1 MNNYEVLYILSDKQ
15 DAEAKKALVEKLKA
29 IVAPYGDV
37 TAEEWGGGSR
47 KLEYPIQT
55 KMSGK
60 HLTGY
65 YVLMK
70 FTAPSDVPAELERQ
84 MRISDDVIRF
94 MVERV

>member
-1 MNNYEVLYILSDKQ
+1 MNNYEMLYILSDKQ
-15 DAEAKKALVEKLKA
+15 DAEAKNALVQKFKSLVEE
-29 IVAPYGDV
+29 YGEV

-55 KMSGK
+55 KISGK

-70 FTAPSDVPAELERQ
+70 FTAPPELPAEIERQ
-84 MRISDDVIRF
+84 MRISDDVLRF
-94 MVERV
+94 MIERV

>member
-1 MNNYEVLYILSDKQ
+1 MNNYEVLYILSDKK
-15 DAEAKKALVEKLKA
+15 DADAKKALVEKFKSV
-29 IVAPYGDV
+29 VAQYGEV

-55 KMSGK
+55 KISGK
-60 HLTGY
+60 HTTGY

-70 FTAPSDVPAELERQ
+70 FSAPPEVPAELERQ

>member
-15 DAEAKKALVEKLKA
+15 DAEARAAAVEKFKA
-29 IVAPYGDV
+29 IVAEYGEV
-37 TAEEWGGGSR
+37 TVDEWGSR

-55 KMSGK
+55 KISGK

-70 FTAPSDVPAELERQ
+70 FAAPPEIPAEIERQ
-84 MRISDDVIRF
+84 MRISDGVLRF
-94 MVERV
+94 MIERV

>member
-1 MNNYEVLYILSDKQ
+1 MNNYEVLYILSDKK
-15 DAEAKKALVEKLKA
+15 DADAKNALVEKFKSL
-29 IVAPYGDV
+29 VSEYGEV

-47 KLEYPIQT
+47 KLEYTIQT
-55 KMSGK
+55 KISGK
-60 HLTGY
+60 HTTGY

-70 FTAPSDVPAELERQ
+70 FTAPPEVPAELERQ

>member
-1 MNNYEVLYILSDKQ
+1 MNNYEILYILSDKQ
-15 DAEAKKALVEKLKA
+15 DADGKKA
-29 IVAPYGDV
+29 IVAPYGEV

-55 KMSGK
+55 KISGK

-70 FTAPSDVPAELERQ
+70 FTAPPEIPAELERQ
-84 MRISDDVIRF
+84 MRISDDVLRF
-94 MVERV
+94 MIERV